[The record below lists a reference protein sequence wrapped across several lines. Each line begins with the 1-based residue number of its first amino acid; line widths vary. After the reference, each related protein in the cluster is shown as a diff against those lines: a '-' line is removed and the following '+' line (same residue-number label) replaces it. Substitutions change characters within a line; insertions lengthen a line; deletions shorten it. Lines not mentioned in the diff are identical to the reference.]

1 MLLGG
6 GVVLRV
12 GAGLFA
18 YGTAGYRFGPG
29 RGPRQG
35 GGGLAFEGGLV
46 GGLEKGGGPEVGL
59 R

>member
-1 MLLGG
+1 M
-6 GVVLRV
+6 VLRCR
-12 GAGLFA
+12 AGLFA

-35 GGGLAFEGGLV
+35 GGWLAFEGGLV